1 MNDSIWNK
9 TLLSI
14 KNIID
19 PLPFNTWFSNIE
31 FIDIQDDKLRLCVP
45 YLLYKTHIEQNYK
58 EIIIDNFNNNSS
70 FKINDIIFI
79 LKENLNEILDKEK
92 EKEKEK
98 TETKDDV
105 DKYKPK
111 KAINSNLN
119 KNYTFDTFVVG
130 ESNKFAQGIFTPCK
144 FIFHISLISEQLCRK
159 TISHLPSG
167 LLNFINRLADIMT
180 HILIVEVDPFCC
192 FISIGTGFL

>member
-92 EKEKEK
+92 EK
-98 TETKDDV
+98 
-105 DKYKPK
+105 
-111 KAINSNLN
+111 
-119 KNYTFDTFVVG
+119 
-130 ESNKFAQGIFTPCK
+130 
-144 FIFHISLISEQLCRK
+144 
-159 TISHLPSG
+159 
-167 LLNFINRLADIMT
+167 
-180 HILIVEVDPFCC
+180 
-192 FISIGTGFL
+192 

>member
-58 EIIIDNFNNNSS
+58 EIIIDNFNMY
-70 FKINDIIFI
+70 FTKISTCFLI
-79 LKENLNEILDKEK
+79 
-92 EKEKEK
+92 
-98 TETKDDV
+98 
-105 DKYKPK
+105 K
-111 KAINSNLN
+111 KSLRAI
-119 KNYTFDTFVVG
+119 K
-130 ESNKFAQGIFTPCK
+130 
-144 FIFHISLISEQLCRK
+144 
-159 TISHLPSG
+159 
-167 LLNFINRLADIMT
+167 
-180 HILIVEVDPFCC
+180 
-192 FISIGTGFL
+192 